1 MSTPQ
6 FLFLQSIQLLITIFP
21 QRPLPIPD
29 ISNVLYLRG
38 NFLPWHKSQILALFR
53 DNYVL
58 TSPKSRALL
67 QKNTSHLSFPQY
79 PFSFFQTRPQIPCVS
94 KLPANPTQ
102 PPTHCLH
109 LRSLLAPAA
118 SFSPTLIWPSCIIV
132 ILCSSHQQ
140 NIHWVLIKT
149 QTTLCFTLPFCIS
162 PDCLP
167 FWHGSKDL
175 TFSKIHFSVCLLSK
189 DNKYIN
195 EKENRKKS

>member
-94 KLPANPTQ
+94 KLQFFLLIQLNLPLIASTSEAYWLLQ
-102 PPTHCLH
+102 PL
-109 LRSLLAPAA
+109 SLP
-118 SFSPTLIWPSCIIV
+118 
-132 ILCSSHQQ
+132 H
-140 NIHWVLIKT
+140 
-149 QTTLCFTLPFCIS
+149 
-162 PDCLP
+162 
-167 FWHGSKDL
+167 
-175 TFSKIHFSVCLLSK
+175 
-189 DNKYIN
+189 
-195 EKENRKKS
+195 